1 MDNNLKYIYLVQL
14 IDNNE
19 KTSKYLIQELEK
31 INKHINIEEY
41 IIKLN
46 NNNKYINDILKII
59 LSKII

>member
-1 MDNNLKYIYLVQL
+1 MDNNLKYVYLVQL

-19 KTSKYLIQELEK
+19 KTYKYLIQELEK
-31 INKHINIEEY
+31 INKHINIEEQ

-46 NNNKYINDILKII
+46 NNNKYMNDILKII